1 MKNRRVIIIAM
12 DQPPDSDVHLR
23 RKMANVEKRAE
34 RQSPRFPGLDVQ
46 AIQKEVNKNLLK
58 LPLLF
63 NGRYLGLPDLMNFLK
78 NKRAF
83 PHITLNNA
91 HNYYL
96 FANGITLNGIYLYQ
110 YLMGEGYEPL
120 IVQNYS
126 LINLPDILEERP
138 LAVCISSTFLYLD
151 DIKKMAQQIKRHD
164 PTVPVIV
171 GGILVKKIMHAAEG
185 LAPQTSKWLSS
196 FSGHVDAFVV
206 ETHGEQTLLRV
217 LENLGNGSDLSRI
230 PNLALF
236 DEEGRIFFTPRV
248 EEDFHM
254 DSTAIEWDK
263 VPRHYLRKT
272 LSVITSQ
279 GCHYKCRFCTYRRW
293 FPKVR
298 YKSLEVL
305 KQELRRIQELG
316 FVRHL
321 RFADD
326 NFTAN
331 PKRLKD
337 VLRMMIDE
345 KFDMAW
351 SAFARANTITP
362 EVVPLMRESGCT
374 FINMGIESGSR
385 RILRNMDKGLDPDQA
400 FQAVQLLKE
409 HGIYSLGGFIIG
421 YPGETRE
428 TFFETIDLINRSD
441 LNYYHP
447 YLFYYSKDMLVHR
460 DQDEFQIEGVGWAWR
475 HKTMDS
481 AMASHLMAKM
491 IGLLDHAFTDG
502 QQKTW
507 ETFKLLLG
515 EGYSPEEIF
524 QLHRLKRDLQVA
536 IERTTPTLPSPS
548 RGRVRPARHLPAI
561 ALAQA
566 RPAGRSRAGE
576 VGGEGAVEQILQ
588 KMEKRIR

>member
-12 DQPPDSDVHLR
+12 DQPLDSDEHLR
-23 RKMANVEKRAE
+23 RKMANVEKRAQ
-34 RQSPRFPGLDVQ
+34 RQSPRFPRLDLQ
-46 AIQKEVNKNLLK
+46 AIQREVNRNLLK

-63 NGRYLGLPDLMNFLK
+63 NGRYMGLPDLMNFLK
-78 NKRAF
+78 NNRNF
-83 PHITLNNA
+83 PHITPDNA
-91 HNYYL
+91 SDYYL
-96 FANGITLNGIYLYQ
+96 FANGCTLNGIYLYQ
-110 YLMGEGYEPL
+110 YLMREGYDPFV
-120 IVQNYS
+120 VQNYS
-126 LINLPDILEERP
+126 LVNLTDILQEKP

-151 DIKKMAQQIKRHD
+151 DIKAMARQINAYD
-164 PTVPVIV
+164 PSVPVIV
-171 GGILVKKIMHAAEG
+171 GGILVKKIMHAGEN
-185 LAPQTSKWLSS
+185 LAPQTLKWLSS

-206 ETHGEQTLLRV
+206 ETHGEQTLLKV
-217 LENLGNGSDLSRI
+217 LEILETGGDLSPI

-236 DEEGRIFFTPRV
+236 DEEGKVFFTPRE

-254 DSTAIEWDK
+254 DGTAIAWDK
-263 VPRHYLRKT
+263 IPRHYLRKT

-279 GCHYKCRFCTYRRW
+279 GCHYRCRFCTYRRW

-298 YKSLEVL
+298 YKSLDVL
-305 KQELRRIQELG
+305 KEELRRIKALG

-337 VLRMMIDE
+337 VLKMMIDE
-345 KFDMAW
+345 EFHIAW

-362 EVVPLMRESGCT
+362 EVVPLMRDSGCT

-385 RILRNMDKGLDPDQA
+385 SILRNMDKGLDPDQA
-400 FQAVQLLKE
+400 VQAVRLLKE

-428 TFFETIDLINRSD
+428 TFYETIHLIEKSG

-460 DQDEFQIEGVGWAWR
+460 DQDAFQIEGVGWAWR
-475 HKTMDS
+475 HKTMD
-481 AMASHLMAKM
+481 AIEASHLMAEM
-491 IGLLDHAFTDG
+491 IGLLDHAYTDG

-515 EGYSPEEIF
+515 EGYSPQEIF
-524 QLHRLKRDLQVA
+524 ELHRLKRDLQVA
-536 IERTTPTLPSPS
+536 LEGSKPAQKDSP
-548 RGRVRPARHLPAI
+548 
-561 ALAQA
+561 
-566 RPAGRSRAGE
+566 
-576 VGGEGAVEQILQ
+576 AVEEILQ
-588 KMEKRIR
+588 KMERRVR

>member
-1 MKNRRVIIIAM
+1 
-12 DQPPDSDVHLR
+12 
-23 RKMANVEKRAE
+23 
-34 RQSPRFPGLDVQ
+34 
-46 AIQKEVNKNLLK
+46 
-58 LPLLF
+58 
-63 NGRYLGLPDLMNFLK
+63 
-78 NKRAF
+78 
-83 PHITLNNA
+83 
-91 HNYYL
+91 
-96 FANGITLNGIYLYQ
+96 
-110 YLMGEGYEPL
+110 
-120 IVQNYS
+120 
-126 LINLPDILEERP
+126 
-138 LAVCISSTFLYLD
+138 VCISSTFLYLD
-151 DIKKMAQQIKRHD
+151 DIKEMAQQIKRFD

-171 GGILVKKIMHAAEG
+171 GGILVKKVMNAG
-185 LAPQTSKWLSS
+185 KSLAPQTLNWLSS

-206 ETHGEQTLLRV
+206 ETHGERTLLKL
-217 LENLGNGSDLSRI
+217 LETLGNGGDVNRI

-236 DEEGRIFFTPRV
+236 DEEGKVFFTPRE

-254 DSTAIEWDK
+254 DSTAIAWDK
-263 VPRHYLRKT
+263 IPRHYLRKT

-293 FPKVR
+293 FPKVH

-305 KQELRRIQELG
+305 KEELRRIQELG

-331 PKRLKD
+331 PMRLKA
-337 VLRMMIDE
+337 VLKMMIDE
-345 KFDMAW
+345 RFAITW

-362 EVVPLMRESGCT
+362 EVVPLMRDSGCT

-385 RILRNMDKGLDPDQA
+385 SILRNMDKGLDPDQA
-400 FQAVQLLKE
+400 DQAVRLLKE
-409 HGIYSLGGFIIG
+409 QGIYSLGGFIIG
-421 YPGETRE
+421 YPGETRK
-428 TFFETIDLINRSD
+428 TFSESIDLIDKSG

-460 DQDEFQIEGVGWAWR
+460 DRDRFQIEGVGWAWR

-524 QLHRLKRDLQVA
+524 ELHRLKRDLQVA
-536 IERTTPTLPSPS
+536 MEGSESGRTP
-548 RGRVRPARHLPAI
+548 LPA
-561 ALAQA
+561 
-566 RPAGRSRAGE
+566 
-576 VGGEGAVEQILQ
+576 VETILQ
-588 KMEKRIR
+588 KMERRIR

>member
-1 MKNRRVIIIAM
+1 MKNRRVVIIAM
-12 DQPPDSDVHLR
+12 DQPLDSDDHLR
-23 RKMANVEKRAE
+23 KKMANVEKRAQ
-34 RQSPRFPGLDVQ
+34 RQSPRFPDFDLQ
-46 AIQKEVNKNLLK
+46 TIQGQVNRNLLK

-63 NGRYLGLPDLMNFLK
+63 NGRYMGLPDLMNFLK
-78 NKRAF
+78 NNRTF
-83 PHITLNNA
+83 PRITPDNA
-91 HNYYL
+91 SDYYL
-96 FANGITLNGIYLYQ
+96 FANGCTLNGIYLYQ
-110 YLMGEGYEPL
+110 YLMGEGYDP
-120 IVQNYS
+120 IVVQNYS
-126 LINLPDILEERP
+126 LVNLPDILEEKP

-151 DIKKMAQQIKRHD
+151 DIKEMAQQIKEHE

-171 GGILVKKIMHAAEG
+171 GGILVKKVMHAGKG
-185 LAPQTSKWLSS
+185 LAPQTSNWLSS

-217 LENLGNGSDLSRI
+217 LENLSHGRDLRRI

-236 DEEGRIFFTPRV
+236 DEEGKIFFTPRE

-254 DSTAIEWDK
+254 DRTAIAWDK
-263 VPRHYLRKT
+263 IPRHYLRKT
-272 LSVITSQ
+272 LSIITSQ

-293 FPKVR
+293 FPKVH
-298 YKSLEVL
+298 YKSLAVL
-305 KQELRRIQELG
+305 KEELRQIKALG

-331 PKRLKD
+331 PKRLKA
-337 VLRMMIDE
+337 VLQMMIHE
-345 KFDMAW
+345 EFHIAW

-362 EVVPLMRESGCT
+362 EVVPLMRKAGCT

-400 FQAVQLLKE
+400 VQAIRLLRE

-428 TFFETIDLINRSD
+428 TFFETIDLINRSG

-460 DQDEFQIEGVGWAWR
+460 DRDKFQMQGVGWAWR
-475 HKTMDS
+475 HRTMD
-481 AMASHLMAKM
+481 AVAASQLMAKM
-491 IGLLDHAFTDG
+491 ILLLEHAFTDG

-515 EGYSPEEIF
+515 EGYSPEEIYE
-524 QLHRLKRDLQVA
+524 LHRLKRDLQVA
-536 IERTTPTLPSPS
+536 LEGSSDHTASP
-548 RGRVRPARHLPAI
+548 
-561 ALAQA
+561 
-566 RPAGRSRAGE
+566 
-576 VGGEGAVEQILQ
+576 AVEEILQ
-588 KMEKRIR
+588 KMEKGIR

>member
-12 DQPPDSDVHLR
+12 DQPLDSDHHLR
-23 RKMANVEKRAE
+23 RKMANVEKRSQ
-34 RQSPRFPGLDVQ
+34 RQSARFPGLDLQ
-46 AIQKEVNKNLLK
+46 AIQGEVNRNLLK

-63 NGRYLGLPDLMNFLK
+63 HGRYMGLPDLMNFLK
-78 NKRAF
+78 NKRTF
-83 PHITLNNA
+83 PHITPENA
-91 HNYYL
+91 PDYYL
-96 FANGITLNGIYLYQ
+96 FANGCTLNGIYLHQ
-110 YLMGEGYEPL
+110 YLLGEGYDPFV
-120 IVQNYS
+120 VQNYS
-126 LINLPDILEERP
+126 LVNLPDILEEKP

-151 DIKKMAQQIKRHD
+151 DIKEIAQQIKRFD

-171 GGILVKKIMHAAEG
+171 GGILVKKVMNAGES
-185 LAPQTSKWLSS
+185 LAPQTLKWLSS

-206 ETHGEQTLLRV
+206 ETHGERTLLKV
-217 LENLGNGSDLSRI
+217 LETLGNGGDLYRI

-236 DEEGRIFFTPRV
+236 DEEGKVFFTPR
-248 EEDFHM
+248 EEEEFHM
-254 DSTAIEWDK
+254 DSTAIAWDK
-263 VPRHYLRKT
+263 IPRHYLRKT

-293 FPKVR
+293 FPKVH

-305 KQELRRIQELG
+305 KEELRRIQELG

-331 PKRLKD
+331 PRRLKA
-337 VLRMMIDE
+337 VLKMMIDE
-345 KFDMAW
+345 RFDITW

-362 EVVPLMRESGCT
+362 DVVPLMRDSGCQ
-374 FINMGIESGSR
+374 FIDMGIESGSR
-385 RILRNMDKGLDPDQA
+385 SILRNMDKRLDPDQA
-400 FQAVQLLKE
+400 VQAIRLLKE

-428 TFFETIDLINRSD
+428 TFSETIDLINKSG

-447 YLFYYSKDMLVHR
+447 ILFYYSKDMLVHR
-460 DQDEFQIEGVGWAWR
+460 DRDKFQIEGVGWAWR

-481 AMASHLMAKM
+481 AMASRLMTKM

-515 EGYSPEEIF
+515 FE
-524 QLHRLKRDLQVA
+524 LHRLKRDLQVA
-536 IERTTPTLPSPS
+536 MEGSEPGRTP
-548 RGRVRPARHLPAI
+548 LPA
-561 ALAQA
+561 
-566 RPAGRSRAGE
+566 
-576 VGGEGAVEQILQ
+576 VERILQ
-588 KMEKRIR
+588 KMERRIR

>member
-1 MKNRRVIIIAM
+1 MKNRRVVIIAM
-12 DQPPDSDVHLR
+12 DQPLDSDDHLR
-23 RKMANVEKRAE
+23 KKMANVEKRAQ
-34 RQSPRFPGLDVQ
+34 RQSPRFPDFDLQ
-46 AIQKEVNKNLLK
+46 TIQGQVNRNLLK

-63 NGRYLGLPDLMNFLK
+63 NGRYMGLPDLMNFLK
-78 NKRAF
+78 NNRTF
-83 PHITLNNA
+83 PRITPDNA
-91 HNYYL
+91 SDYYL
-96 FANGITLNGIYLYQ
+96 FANGCTLNGIYLYQ
-110 YLMGEGYEPL
+110 YLMGEGYDP
-120 IVQNYS
+120 IVVQNYS
-126 LINLPDILEERP
+126 LVNLPDILEEKP

-151 DIKKMAQQIKRHD
+151 DIKEMAQQIKEHE

-171 GGILVKKIMHAAEG
+171 GGILVKKVMHAGKG
-185 LAPQTSKWLSS
+185 LAPQTSNWLSS

-217 LENLGNGSDLSRI
+217 LENLSQGRDLRRI

-236 DEEGRIFFTPRV
+236 DEEGKIFFTPRE

-254 DSTAIEWDK
+254 DRTAIAWDK
-263 VPRHYLRKT
+263 IPRHYLRKT
-272 LSVITSQ
+272 LSIITSQ
-279 GCHYKCRFCTYRRW
+279 GCHSKCRFCTYRRW
-293 FPKVR
+293 FPKVH
-298 YKSLEVL
+298 YKSLAVL
-305 KQELRRIQELG
+305 KEELRQIKALG

-331 PKRLKD
+331 PKRLKA
-337 VLRMMIDE
+337 VLQMMIHE
-345 KFDMAW
+345 EFHIAW

-362 EVVPLMRESGCT
+362 EVVPLMRKAGCT

-400 FQAVQLLKE
+400 VQAIRLLRE

-428 TFFETIDLINRSD
+428 TFFETIDLINRSG

-460 DQDEFQIEGVGWAWR
+460 DRDKFQMQGVGWAWR
-475 HKTMDS
+475 HRTMD
-481 AMASHLMAKM
+481 AVAASQLMAKM
-491 IGLLDHAFTDG
+491 IVLLEHAFTDG

-515 EGYSPEEIF
+515 EGYSPEEIYE
-524 QLHRLKRDLQVA
+524 LHRLKRDLQVA
-536 IERTTPTLPSPS
+536 LEGSSDHTASP
-548 RGRVRPARHLPAI
+548 
-561 ALAQA
+561 
-566 RPAGRSRAGE
+566 
-576 VGGEGAVEQILQ
+576 AVEEILQ
-588 KMEKRIR
+588 KMEKGIR